1 MLTLTN
7 RSTQKKVTD
16 SERELYLR
24 NDQDIYQLITFV
36 LKGNADIKPVMTGK
50 SGFFSQTD
58 NAKSIF
64 DEVMAVQKFFKKT
77 DGIRMRE
84 KYINFSRDELTEGAE
99 VEQLER
105 IASLMS
111 QFYLFK
117 GFQNVWSVVSRGEEF
132 TIYLVIN
139 TVSCF
144 DGSKYHYNKADV
156 DDDEFAYLLNIYNL
170 VVNNDFSVNID
181 YTPLEFYPY
190 SF

>member
-1 MLTLTN
+1 MPTLTN

-16 SERELYLR
+16 SERNLYFR
-24 NDQDIYQLITFV
+24 NDQDIFQLIHFV
-36 LKGNADIKPVMTGK
+36 LKGNADIKPAVTGK
-50 SGFFSQTD
+50 SGFFTQSD
-58 NAKSIF
+58 NAKLLS
-64 DEVMAVQKFFKKT
+64 DEIMAVQTLFKKT

-84 KYINFSRDELTEGAE
+84 KYIIFNRDELTEGVE
-99 VEQLER
+99 FEQLER
-105 IASLMS
+105 IAVLMS
-111 QFYLFK
+111 RFYLFK
-117 GFQNVWSVVSRGEEF
+117 GFQNVWSVVSRGDGF
-132 TIYLVIN
+132 AIYIAIN

-156 DDDEFAYLLNIYNL
+156 DDEEFAYLLNIYNM

>member
-16 SERELYLR
+16 SERELYFR
-24 NDQDIYQLITFV
+24 NDQDILQLISFV
-36 LKGNADIKPVMTGK
+36 LNGNADIMPIVTGK
-50 SGFFSQTD
+50 SGFFTQSN
-58 NAKSIF
+58 NAESLF
-64 DEVMAVQKFFKKT
+64 NEVMVVQKFFKKI

-84 KYINFSRDELTEGAE
+84 KYITFSRDELTDGIE

-105 IASLMS
+105 IAALMS

-117 GFQNVWSVVSRGEEF
+117 GFQNVWSVVSRGDEF
-132 TIYLVIN
+132 TIYLALN

-144 DGSKYHYNKADV
+144 DGSKYNYNKADV
-156 DDDEFAYLLNIYNL
+156 DDEEFAYLLKLYNM
-170 VVNNDFSVNID
+170 VVKNDFSVNID

-190 SF
+190 SH